1 VGQFEAERKEAMN
14 TSKTPF
20 ALYPSTPEEEL
31 RELNDWERSE
41 RAKTAEARQ
50 DAERKPTP
58 SGGEGKEKK

>member
-1 VGQFEAERKEAMN
+1 MN

-20 ALYPSTPEEEL
+20 APYPSTYEEEL

-41 RAKTAEARQ
+41 RAKTEKARQ

-58 SGGEGKEKK
+58 KEN